1 MGMRFF
7 GIFLFFILGAVFL
20 NRSVSEPLT
29 WKQDSGEILYAGAMT
44 AFVSYLI
51 GAAVNRLGN
60 EDFRRIIRHA
70 GIWAGIFL
78 LTALAHSYRFE
89 LAGIRDKVMG
99 NLLPGR
105 SIAEKPGEAVFQI
118 SPDGHFYIRAL
129 VNGKNVRFLADTGAS
144 DIVITPKTAAR
155 LGFTPEK
162 LRFDR
167 IYRTANGIGRG
178 ASVQLQSL
186 QIGGLYM
193 ENISASVNEADMED
207 SLLGMRFFNRLKGYS
222 VKDGRMRI
230 CW

>member
-1 MGMRFF
+1 MRFF

-44 AFVSYLI
+44 AVDSNLI